1 MKKRTAVILF
11 NLGGPDSP
19 QAVKPFLFNLFY
31 DPAIL
36 ALPNPFRWMLAKI
49 ISTARAKKAQKIYA
63 QIGGKSPILE
73 ETQAQADA
81 LQDVLGDSYKV
92 FVAMRYWHP
101 MAEQVAQQVR
111 AYEPDEVILLP
122 LYPQFSHTTTGT
134 FRKVWEKQGIGC
146 PTRTIGCYPVLPGFL
161 EFITKKITGELKKYP
176 QPMRVLFTAHGLP
189 QKNID
194 RGDPYQKQVEQTFN
208 ALVEK
213 LPQKSGLE
221 YRLSYQSRVGP
232 LQWITPYTDA
242 EIRQAGQDK
251 VGVMVVPIAFVSE
264 HSETLVELDLEY
276 RELALQSGVP
286 HYVRIPTVQADPG
299 FIQGLADLVKSPQ
312 TCGSGP
318 CWCGA
323 FAAKG

>member
-1 MKKRTAVILF
+1 MKKRTAVVLF

-31 DPAIL
+31 AIL
-36 ALPNPFRWMLAKI
+36 AFPNPFRWGLAKI

-81 LQDVLGDSYKV
+81 LQNVLGNSYKV

-101 MAEQVAQQVR
+101 MAEEVAQQVK
-111 AYEPDEVILLP
+111 AYDPDEVVLLP

-134 FRKVWEKQGIGC
+134 FRKVWEKQGLSY
-146 PTRTIGCYPVLPGFL
+146 PTRTIGCYPVSPGFL
-161 EFITKKITGELKKYP
+161 DFITKKITEELKRYP
-176 QPMRVLFTAHGLP
+176 HPMRILFTAHGLP
-189 QKNID
+189 QKNIE
-194 RGDPYQKQVEQTFN
+194 RGDPYQKQVEQTFH
-208 ALVEK
+208 ALVESLVEK
-213 LPQKSGLE
+213 LPQKAGLE

-286 HYVRIPTVQADPG
+286 HYVRIPTVQSDPD
-299 FIQGLADLVKSPQ
+299 FIHGLADLVKSPQ
-312 TCGSGP
+312 TCGTGA

-323 FAAKG
+323 VAR